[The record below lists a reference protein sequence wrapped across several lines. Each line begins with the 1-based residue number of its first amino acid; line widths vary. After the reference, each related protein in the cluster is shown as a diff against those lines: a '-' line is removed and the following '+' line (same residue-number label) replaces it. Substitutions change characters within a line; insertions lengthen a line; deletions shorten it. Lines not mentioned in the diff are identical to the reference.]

1 MTQHVTGGRESGAGD
16 TAHATTAAHAR
27 VVARFNMVA
36 AVAFVLGV
44 VALFLGFISATHVAG
59 LVLGIIGLPVALYS
73 QMMSVTTG
81 QRWLNVVGMVGS
93 FVGAGFALRHG
104 GFTM

>member
-1 MTQHVTGGRESGAGD
+1 MTQHVTGGHESGAGD
-16 TAHATTAAHAR
+16 TTAAAHAR
-27 VVARFNMVA
+27 VVARFNMIA

-44 VALFLGFISATHVAG
+44 AALFLGFISATHVAG

-81 QRWLNVVGMVGS
+81 QRWLNVIGMVGA

-104 GFTM
+104 GFSM